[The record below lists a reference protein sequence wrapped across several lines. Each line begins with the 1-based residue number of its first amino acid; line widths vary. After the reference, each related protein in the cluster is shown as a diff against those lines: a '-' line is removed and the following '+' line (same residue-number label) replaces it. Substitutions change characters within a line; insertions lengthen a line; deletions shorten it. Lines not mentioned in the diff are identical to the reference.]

1 MRKTV
6 FASVLISALF
16 FLEGWCA
23 DVPQNVI
30 SKDKPAAAVIPID
43 LTSSIPG
50 TSIEQRGEKRKLI
63 GAAISIGSP
72 LPSKPLIDAYSL
84 KKVDLSQLKGKVL
97 LLSIVPSLDT
107 KVCES
112 QTHYLGEQ
120 GAKLPQ
126 DVVRVVISR
135 DLPFAQKRFAE
146 ESKLTDLTYLS
157 DYQEGSFGLSTGL
170 LIDENKLLARSVV
183 LVGRDGIVRYLQ
195 VVPELSHLPDM
206 ETIFDKSIELL
217 KIK

>member
-1 MRKTV
+1 MKKIV
-6 FASVLISALF
+6 FVSLLISTLF
-16 FLEGWCA
+16 FNEGWCTDA
-23 DVPQNVI
+23 PPTVVP
-30 SKDKPAAAVIPID
+30 KDIPVTDLIPID
-43 LTSSIPG
+43 LKSSIPG
-50 TSIEQRGEKRKLI
+50 TSIEQKGEKRKLI
-63 GAAISIGSP
+63 GSAISIGSP
-72 LPSKPLIDAYSL
+72 LSSKPLIDAFSL
-84 KKVDLSQLKGKVL
+84 KKVDLSQFKGKVL

-135 DLPFAQKRFAE
+135 DLPFAQKRFAQ

-157 DYQEGSFGLSTGL
+157 DYQEGAFGLSTGL
-170 LIDENKLLARSVV
+170 LIDENRLLARTVV
-183 LVGRDGIVRYLQ
+183 LVGRDGIVKYIQ

-206 ETIFDKSIELL
+206 ETLFSKSLELL
-217 KIK
+217 QVK

>member
-1 MRKTV
+1 MKKIFFV
-6 FASVLISALF
+6 SLLISALVIH
-16 FLEGWCA
+16 EGWCTDA
-23 DVPQNVI
+23 LQKAVPNAP
-30 SKDKPAAAVIPID
+30 PATDVIPID

-63 GAAISIGSP
+63 GSAISVGSP
-72 LPSKPLIDAYSL
+72 LPTKPLIDAFSL
-84 KKVDLSQLKGKVL
+84 KKVYLNQFKGKVL

-146 ESKLTDLTYLS
+146 ESKLIDLTYLS
-157 DYQEGSFGLSTGL
+157 DYQDGAFGLSTGL
-170 LIDENKLLARSVV
+170 LIDESKLLARSVV
-183 LVGRDGIVRYLQ
+183 LVGRDGIIRYIQ
-195 VVPELSHLPDM
+195 VVPELSHLPNM
-206 ETIFDKSIELL
+206 ETIFDKSLELL
-217 KIK
+217 KVK

>member
-1 MRKTV
+1 M
-6 FASVLISALF
+6 
-16 FLEGWCA
+16 
-23 DVPQNVI
+23 
-30 SKDKPAAAVIPID
+30 
-43 LTSSIPG
+43 
-50 TSIEQRGEKRKLI
+50 
-63 GAAISIGSP
+63 
-72 LPSKPLIDAYSL
+72 
-84 KKVDLSQLKGKVL
+84 
-97 LLSIVPSLDT
+97 PSLDS

-146 ESKLTDLTYLS
+146 ESKLTNLTYLS
-157 DYQEGSFGLSTGL
+157 DYQDGAFGLSTGL

-183 LVGRDGIVRYLQ
+183 LVGRDGIVRYIQ

-206 ETIFDKSIELL
+206 ETLFDKSIELL
-217 KIK
+217 KVK